1 LIVEAKQDKFEEGWS
16 QCLAEMIAVQRI
28 NDDFVSDV
36 FGIVSNGK
44 IWQFGKLV
52 GDVFTR
58 NKNLYMIQDLDKLFA
73 AVNYIFQQCELKI
86 QKH

>member
-1 LIVEAKQDKFEEGWS
+1 
-16 QCLAEMIAVQRI
+16 
-28 NDDFVSDV
+28 
-36 FGIVSNGK
+36 
-44 IWQFGKLV
+44 LV